1 MILSNNYHD
10 SVNILIKK
18 RGKEIKIMRIPFVKY
33 ITWYL
38 IIFMCLIS
46 IVPRVDASLSPSEII
61 SDSQFNRAS
70 DFEKIQKF
78 LEMKLVRERLEK
90 LGFTEGE
97 IQTKLSQFSDQQI
110 HQFAQNLDNL
120 KVGGN
125 GGDVLI
131 ILLLIAILVVL
142 LLYYTGHKIIIT
154 K

>member
-1 MILSNNYHD
+1 
-10 SVNILIKK
+10 
-18 RGKEIKIMRIPFVKY
+18 MRIPFVKC

-110 HQFAQNLDNL
+110 HQFAQNLDAL

-125 GGDVLI
+125 DTLI
-131 ILLLIAILVVL
+131 ILLLIAILVVV

>member
-1 MILSNNYHD
+1 M
-10 SVNILIKK
+10 
-18 RGKEIKIMRIPFVKY
+18 F
-33 ITWYL
+33 
-38 IIFMCLIS
+38 LIS

-61 SDSQFNRAS
+61 SVSQFNRAS
-70 DFEKIQKF
+70 DFQKIQKF

-90 LGFTEGE
+90 LGFTQDE
-97 IQTKLSQFSDQQI
+97 IQTKLSQLSDQQI

-125 GGDVLI
+125 GADVII

-142 LLYYTGHKIIIT
+142 LLYFTGRKVIIT

>member
-1 MILSNNYHD
+1 
-10 SVNILIKK
+10 
-18 RGKEIKIMRIPFVKY
+18 MRIPFVKC

-110 HQFAQNLDNL
+110 HQFAQNLDAL

-125 GGDVLI
+125 DSLI
-131 ILLLIAILVVL
+131 ILLLIAILVVV

>member
-18 RGKEIKIMRIPFVKY
+18 RGKEIKIMRIPFVKC

-110 HQFAQNLDNL
+110 HQFAQNLDAL

-125 GGDVLI
+125 DTLI